1 MLQCTSVHQL
11 VHDCICLRLR
21 LSISVSPFIYLSVFF
36 FVFLFFI
43 LKIKVGFFLLRL
55 IPLPFDTCRSPLWSG
70 FPECR
75 SLYEVSIKSVGFILL
90 VFFLRQILHSYWL
103 FVLFFGFFFSIFQ
116 IISCRCRLCY
126 VWWTNSQVTEYS
138 KLYAEQCMSV
148 IPKILLIHV
157 QCIHT
162 A

>member
-1 MLQCTSVHQL
+1 MIVFVSDYVCPYPS
-11 VHDCICLRLR
+11 LR
-21 LSISVSPFIYLSVFF
+21 LSISPSVHLSIFF

-90 VFFLRQILHSYWL
+90 VFFLRQTLHSYWL
-103 FVLFFGFFFSIFQ
+103 FFFSFIFQ

-138 KLYAEQCMSV
+138 KLYVEQCMSV

>member
-1 MLQCTSVHQL
+1 MIVFVSDYVCPYPSFRLSNSPSVH
-11 VHDCICLRLR
+11 
-21 LSISVSPFIYLSVFF
+21 LSIFF
-36 FVFLFFI
+36 FRFSVLHFKDKGGF
-43 LKIKVGFFLLRL
+43 FFLLRL

-162 A
+162 HCIV

>member
-1 MLQCTSVHQL
+1 MIVFVSDYVCPYPS
-11 VHDCICLRLR
+11 LR
-21 LSISVSPFIYLSVFF
+21 LSISPSVHLSIFF
-36 FVFLFFI
+36 FFRFSVLHF
-43 LKIKVGFFLLRL
+43 KDKGGVFFLLRL

-103 FVLFFGFFFSIFQ
+103 FVLFLGFFFSIFQ